1 MQSQD
6 SNPGLFNC
14 IVPGALG
21 LQSFLNI
28 RSLQYNLCTERPPG
42 VAKSGLSSALCEQPC
57 DLGCIFCLW
66 SLLPPQA
73 GAPLTRLVGESSGMM
88 HEKVATH
95 RIRSVYASVTS
106 SSLVPSSQI
115 QVLIIAVKSCEVV
128 MRMTEST
135 VCDWSCPPGV

>member
-42 VAKSGLSSALCEQPC
+42 GGEVQACPVRFANQPC

-73 GAPLTRLVGESSGMM
+73 GARLTSLVGESSGMT

-95 RIRSVYASVTS
+95 RIRSVYASVS
-106 SSLVPSSQI
+106 SYSLVPSSQI
-115 QVLIIAVKSCEVV
+115 QVLIIALKSFEVV
-128 MRMTEST
+128 MRMKGST
-135 VCDWSCPPGV
+135 VCD